1 MKALSSLIEWQS
13 NVKDVLFDKLSIK
26 IFTPFIARHFFN
38 LFLYW
43 LLINALELLHDVM
56 WKEDEDGQSG
66 QEAFQFTDVI
76 SPDKRQAFSQIVLAR

>member
-1 MKALSSLIEWQS
+1 MKSLSSLIEWQS

-26 IFTPFIARHFFN
+26 IFTSFIARHFFN
-38 LFLYW
+38 LFSCW
-43 LLINALELLHDVM
+43 LLINALDRYM

-66 QEAFQFTDVI
+66 QEASQFTDVI